1 MRFSKKDFISSLVT
15 GLATGIIAWRI
26 AGYLKIPDPT
36 GLAFGWLVIVIPL
49 LWILGVNLG
58 YWLGRRFNFFNQFG
72 KFAAI
77 GFTNAAV
84 DFGVLNL
91 LIAYSG
97 IAAGLWFSVFKT
109 VSFVF
114 GITHSYIWNR
124 YWVFG
129 SDQNDSVVQQFGKFL
144 AVGLMAAAINVT
156 AASLVVNLIGPSF
169 GLSPE
174 IWANVGA
181 VVGSAVALIFSFIG
195 FKMAVFKK

>member
-1 MRFSKKDFISSLVT
+1 MKFSKKDFVSSLIT
-15 GLATGIIAWRI
+15 GLTAGIIAWQI
-26 AGYLKIPDPT
+26 AGYLKISAPA
-36 GLAFGWLVIVIPL
+36 GLAFGWLVIIVPL

-84 DFGVLNL
+84 DFGILNL
-91 LIAYSG
+91 LIALSG
-97 IAAGLWFSVFKT
+97 IAAGFWFPIFKA

-114 GITHSYIWNR
+114 GIIHSYIWNR

-129 SDQNDSVVQQFGKFL
+129 SGQNDSVVQQFGKFL
-144 AVGLMAAAINVT
+144 AVGLVAAAINVT
-156 AASLVVNLIGPSF
+156 AASIVVNGIGPTF
-169 GLSPE
+169 GLSLE

-181 VVGSAVALIFSFIG
+181 VVGSAVALVFSFVG